1 MQENLDIDLL
11 RTLVAIAGTGSF
23 ATAASAVHRTQ
34 SAVSMQMKR
43 LEEVVDQP
51 LFEKQGRR
59 AVLTAQ
65 GQNLLLYAR
74 RIVNLQDE
82 ALAAFRSPDIHGEVR
97 LGVCDDY
104 VMRLMPPILSGFA
117 EQFPQVHIRLDSQ
130 SSPQLIAA
138 TAQGE
143 LDFSLVNIVKS
154 DIEHEKLVS
163 EPLVWVTSE
172 RHLTHE
178 QRPLPIAIESACLW
192 GAWAQ
197 QSLDHHGLH
206 YRIAYTTFSF
216 AGICAI
222 VDAGLA
228 VSVMSRNSVPSNLR
242 IVGESEGLP
251 ELPMTNIGLVRRSAT
266 LSPAAQRLID
276 TVRQQF
282 AAECQVAAA

>member
-1 MQENLDIDLL
+1 MRENLDIELL

-59 AVLTAQ
+59 AVLTSQ

-82 ALAAFRSPDIHGEVR
+82 ALATFRSPDIHGEVR

-104 VMRLMPPILSGFA
+104 VMRLMPPILAGFA
-117 EQFPQVHIRLDSQ
+117 DQFPQVHIRLDSQ

-138 TAQGE
+138 TAQGD

-163 EPLVWVTSE
+163 EPLVWVTSA
-172 RHLTHE
+172 RHLCHE

-192 GAWAQ
+192 GTWAK
-197 QSLDHHGLH
+197 QSLDQHGLH

-216 AGICAI
+216 AGISAI

-228 VSVMSRNSVPSNLR
+228 VSVMSRNSVPANLR
-242 IVGESEGLP
+242 IIGECEGLP
-251 ELPMTNIGLVRRSAT
+251 ALPMTTIGLVRKTAALT
-266 LSPAAQRLID
+266 PAAQRLVD

-282 AAECQVAAA
+282 AVESQVAA